1 MAGVRSGT
9 PAAKAGLKTGDV
21 VTSFDGT
28 AITTSEELASA
39 IGAHKPGDSVS
50 VTYTRDGSSHTVTVT
65 LASRPS

>member
-1 MAGVRSGT
+1 M
-9 PAAKAGLKTGDV
+9 KTGDV

-39 IGAHKPGDSVS
+39 IGAHNPGDSVS